1 MIKKTFLSFS
11 IVLVF
16 LLILL
21 GVVLFRLM
29 KPSLGQP

>member
-1 MIKKTFLSFS
+1 MIKETFLSFS

-21 GVVLFRLM
+21 VVVLFPLM
-29 KPSLGQP
+29 KPSLGQS

>member
-1 MIKKTFLSFS
+1 MIKETFLSFS

-21 GVVLFRLM
+21 GVVLFPLV
-29 KPSLGQP
+29 KPSLGQS